1 MSVAD
6 PVAPAP
12 APPPAPTRV
21 RVSALRAW
29 QDENLLQYLRR
40 LLVTIAVVGIVFIL
54 VLLRDVLLLAF
65 AALLVSVALRAIG
78 AFLSRVLHV
87 GPRIGLALA
96 CVIGVVVIGSAFAF
110 FWPPFQAQLPT
121 LFDRITAALGD
132 LEDTLGIQLP
142 DTAQELSQNLTGL
155 ADQVLSSIVS
165 VVGTLA
171 TAISA
176 FLLVLV
182 AGVFIAA
189 EPTRYRDGIV
199 MLFPKNWHDNVQRA
213 FDKAGE
219 VLVLWLRAQ
228 GLAMIAVGVFTGL
241 GCWAIGLPSPFALG
255 LIAAFGEF
263 IPIIGPFA
271 AAAPAILIAFDE
283 GGTVLAWTIVLYITV
298 QQLESNLLQPML
310 QRRIVMIPPVLLL
323 FSLVALGLLFG
334 IPGIIVAAPLTAAG
348 YVLIREF
355 YVGELLGEQELIATP
370 PPEAVLPPAVQPAD
384 PAKRDKQEDARQKSV
399 RRPARKRAASAKSK
413 AGSKTEPPD
422 AAQS

>member
-6 PVAPAP
+6 PVAP

-40 LLVTIAVVGIVFIL
+40 LLVTIAVVGLVFIL

-65 AALLVSVALRAIG
+65 AALVVSVALRALA
-78 AFLSRVLHV
+78 AFLSRKLHV
-87 GPRIGLALA
+87 GPRIGLALS
-96 CVIGVVVIGSAFAF
+96 CIIGVVVIASAFAF

-142 DTAQELSQNLTGL
+142 DTAQELTQNLTGL
-155 ADQVLSSIVS
+155 ADQVLSSLVS
-165 VVGTLA
+165 VIGALA
-171 TAISA
+171 TALSA

-199 MLFPKNWHDNVQRA
+199 MLFPKNWHDNVRHA
-213 FDKAGE
+213 FEKAGE

-228 GLAMIAVGVFTGL
+228 GLAMIVVGVFTGV
-241 GCWAIGLPSPFALG
+241 GAWAIGLPSPFALG

-283 GGTVLAWTIVLYITV
+283 GGTILAWTIVLYITV

-310 QRRIVMIPPVLLL
+310 QRRIMQLPPVLLL

-334 IPGIIVAAPLTAAG
+334 IPGIIVAAPLTAAA

-355 YVGELLGEQELIATP
+355 YVGQLLGEQEMIATP
-370 PPEAVLPPAVQPAD
+370 APEAVLPPAVQPAD
-384 PAKRDKQEDARQKSV
+384 PAKRAKQEDARQKAA
-399 RRPARKRAASAKSK
+399 RPARKRAAAVKSK